1 MCHITVLQWVFQ
13 QDHKRFQSLRKM
25 WFTMSHLWFF
35 QIKTFSERMM
45 RPWWSPS
52 PGRDCN
58 QMIIFPPVKLGDV
71 LEQAFY
77 CTPSYFA
84 LFCAS
89 YFVFRALLC
98 FTLAWSLAFAWGVGS
113 ILGLTVILEWHPV
126 DIRASSPQISN
137 ANSCQ
142 KHQKTFAEI
151 FCAKYQKPIVGA
163 FQQISVVTDTKLIR
177 ASL

>member
-25 WFTMSHLWFF
+25 WFTMSHLWIF
-35 QIKTFSERMM
+35 QKKTFSERMM

-77 CTPSYFA
+77 CTPSYFP
-84 LFCAS
+84 LFCAL
-89 YFVFRALLC
+89 YFIFRALLC
-98 FTLAWSLAFAWGVGS
+98 FVFRISRSSVLCISYFA
-113 ILGLTVILEWHPV
+113 L
-126 DIRASSPQISN
+126 
-137 ANSCQ
+137 
-142 KHQKTFAEI
+142 
-151 FCAKYQKPIVGA
+151 FCASLWPDPWPLHEAWVLFWGSQL
-163 FQQISVVTDTKLIR
+163 FWSDTP
-177 ASL
+177 

>member
-1 MCHITVLQWVFQ
+1 MCHITVLQLVFQ
-13 QDHKRFQSLRKM
+13 QDHKRFQSPREVC
-25 WFTMSHLWFF
+25 FTCHLWSF
-35 QIKTFSERMM
+35 QIKAFSERMM
-45 RPWWSPS
+45 RPWWSSS

-77 CTPSYFA
+77 CTPSYFP
-84 LFCAS
+84 LLCAS

-163 FQQISVVTDTKLIR
+163 FQQISVVTDAKLIR

>member
-77 CTPSYFA
+77 CTPSYFPLLCA
-84 LFCAS
+84 L
-89 YFVFRALLC
+89 YFVFRPLVCFVFRISRSSVLHSGLIPGLC
-98 FTLAWSLAFAWGVGS
+98 MRRGFYFGAHSYFGVTPRRHSG
-113 ILGLTVILEWHPV
+113 IQP
-126 DIRASSPQISN
+126 
-137 ANSCQ
+137 AN
-142 KHQKTFAEI
+142 F
-151 FCAKYQKPIVGA
+151 
-163 FQQISVVTDTKLIR
+163 
-177 ASL
+177 